1 MHKMFLW
8 ILSGSIGVGMWY
20 TAAAGDAMTGWAKF
34 GMMLLFWTLLAI
46 YTTVEKVADAKR

>member
-1 MHKMFLW
+1 MNKMFLW

-34 GMMLLFWTLLAI
+34 GMLLFWTLLAI